1 MYLKSPFP
9 DPPKLPEANAHNIF
23 FKRPDQSEW
32 SDDFIVH
39 IDGESD
45 EKIGYR
51 EFTSRIKDLATGLGA
66 PIQQGGM
73 GLRAAA
79 DNGGGEIV
87 GIMAENSSVSFLQ
100 TCFLP
105 KFTLYLIG
113 IHHTPPFMLIHNS
126 SFHLNILP
134 LNTTRTQTRINT
146 HKTNSPIR
154 RSQIPKK
161 HIISF

>member
-51 EFTSRIKDLATGLGA
+51 QFTSRIKDLATGLGA
-66 PIQQGGM
+66 SIQQGGM
-73 GLRAAA
+73 GLRAA
-79 DNGGGEIV
+79 DDKGGGEIV
-87 GIMAENSSVSFLQ
+87 GIMAENSSVRLSVA
-100 TCFLP
+100 
-105 KFTLYLIG
+105 
-113 IHHTPPFMLIHNS
+113 
-126 SFHLNILP
+126 
-134 LNTTRTQTRINT
+134 
-146 HKTNSPIR
+146 
-154 RSQIPKK
+154 
-161 HIISF
+161 